1 MIVKETQSREIHK
14 DQSKVGNIKNTKPT
28 QKMQRPNG
36 GADLDHT
43 ADIQIHACKA
53 PQHVLQQML
62 NLGLVLPGDLVKTC
76 EKTAVAAMAL
86 ILISF

>member
-1 MIVKETQSREIHK
+1 MIVKET
-14 DQSKVGNIKNTKPT
+14 QSKVGNIKNTKPT

-62 NLGLVLPGDLVKTC
+62 DLVLILPSDLVKTC

-86 ILISF
+86 VLILF